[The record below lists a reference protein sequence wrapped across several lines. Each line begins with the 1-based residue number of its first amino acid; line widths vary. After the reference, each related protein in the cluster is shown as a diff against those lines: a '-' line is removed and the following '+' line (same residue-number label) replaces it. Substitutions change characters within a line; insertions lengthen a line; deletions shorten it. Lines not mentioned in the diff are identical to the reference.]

1 MLITLDCY
9 QELFWFATG
18 HVICNDDIDDDD
30 DDDAVKFTEGE
41 ENDCYHL

>member
-1 MLITLDCY
+1 MLMTLDCY

-18 HVICNDDIDDDD
+18 HVICNDG
-30 DDDAVKFTEGE
+30 DAMKFTEGG

>member
-1 MLITLDCY
+1 MLITIDCF

-18 HVICNDDIDDDD
+18 YVICNDDI